1 MNQTLKKDGKV
12 ILGPQFFF
20 VSFTSTSG
28 VAKLSSCAIKGKIK
42 NQTWENGKKK
52 KTNFGPDFAP
62 NLVPKTF
69 SEVLPLLD
77 VKRYKLWSY
86 LISRDNNESNLKKWQ
101 KKLVLGLIL
110 VPLAQIWAPKFF
122 LWTLPQLDVRH
133 YCKLSL

>member
-1 MNQTLKKDGKV
+1 MNQTLKKDEKV
-12 ILGPQFFF
+12 ILDPILGPQFFF

-101 KKLVLGLIL
+101 KKTSFGSDFGPFGPNLGTKI
-110 VPLAQIWAPKFF
+110 FF
-122 LWTLPQLDVRH
+122 MDFASTR
-133 YCKLSL
+133 C